1 MSRFFLALVASV
13 SGIAAFA
20 ADPAKPAST
29 PPAVPAFD
37 LTYLPGAGP
46 SGFVA
51 LRPAALADLIP
62 ATADEVRQ
70 LMSYGLGLMGGQPN
84 AAALPTAGE
93 LEQVVLKLDVRTT
106 YDKFAQPGGRPH
118 TFGLCCTGGTFRAA
132 KKLDW
137 LDRFAEWFPKGE
149 RAEYAGRT
157 YYRIP
162 MTFGEQE
169 VTMAAFAPDD
179 RTVSVDSD
187 ENVRALMTAVKEKK
201 AVVTPPTGWA
211 DVSGDL
217 IAAFVDLKA
226 KTALAGLRESHET
239 KLFRPFVRFEDA
251 VESLVV
257 GVRTGDATA
266 IRATLTTR
274 KGGTAGT
281 KAVKELLAK
290 AIAGT
295 TAALKDD
302 ADEFTPLVKWAAA
315 AVGGAKVE
323 TTGKTVSV
331 KLTAPGDVRK
341 MLESLTGPVD

>member
-20 ADPAKPAST
+20 ADPAST

-46 SGFVA
+46 SGFAA

-93 LEQVVLKLDVRTT
+93 LEQVVLKLDLRTT
-106 YDKFAQPGGRPH
+106 YDKFAQPGDQPH

-137 LDRFAEWFPKGE
+137 LDRFAKWFPKGE
-149 RAEYAGRT
+149 RAKHAGRT

-187 ENVRALMTAVKEKK
+187 EKVRALMTAIEGKK

-211 DVSGDL
+211 DVSRDL
-217 IAAFVDLKA
+217 IAAVVDLKA
-226 KTALAGLRESHET
+226 KTALTGLRESHET
-239 KLFRPFVRFEDA
+239 KLFRPFVRFEDT

-257 GVRTGDATA
+257 GVQTGDATA
-266 IRATLTTR
+266 IRVTATTR
-274 KGGTAGT
+274 KTGTAGT
-281 KAVKELLAK
+281 KAVKALLAK
-290 AIAGT
+290 VSAGT
-295 TAALKDD
+295 KAALKEDE
-302 ADEFTPLVKWAAA
+302 DEFTPLMKWAAA
-315 AVGGAKVE
+315 AVGGAKIE
-323 TTGKTVSV
+323 TSGKTVSV

-341 MLESLTGPVD
+341 MLENLTGPVE

>member
-29 PPAVPAFD
+29 PPAATAFD

-62 ATADEVRQ
+62 ASAHEVQQ

-93 LEQVVLKLDVRTT
+93 LEQVVLKMDLRTT
-106 YDKFAQPGGRPH
+106 YDKFAPPGGKPH
-118 TFGLCCTGGTFRAA
+118 TFGLCCTGGTFRAL
-132 KKLDW
+132 KKLNW
-137 LDRFAEWFPKGE
+137 LDRFAKWFPKGE
-149 RAEYAGRT
+149 EATHAGRT

-162 MTFGEQE
+162 MTLGERE
-169 VTMAAFAPDD
+169 VAMAAFAPDD

-187 ENVRALMTAVKEKK
+187 ENIQALLTALKDKK
-201 AVVTPPTGWA
+201 PRVPPPAGWA

-217 IAAFVDLKA
+217 IAAVVDLKA
-226 KTALAGLRESHET
+226 KTATTGLRESHET
-239 KLFRPFVRFEDA
+239 KLFRPFLRFEDA

-274 KGGTAGT
+274 KSGTAGT
-281 KAVKELLAK
+281 KAVTELLAK
-290 AIAGT
+290 ATAGT
-295 TAALKDD
+295 TAALKED

-323 TTGKTVSV
+323 RTGKTVSV

-341 MLESLTGPVD
+341 MLESLTGPAD